1 MAMEKRTALGAMSTL
16 ELVGHGNQLEVSGQ
30 EVEIIYDDFKSS
42 FLVNWLIQE
51 KDVKKDIKDDK
62 YSFRDF

>member
-30 EVEIIYDDFKSS
+30 EVEIIYDDFKRS
-42 FLVNWLIQE
+42 FLVNWLI
-51 KDVKKDIKDDK
+51 
-62 YSFRDF
+62 